1 MARKKPSAASGAD
14 FILFDVYYEDGTRL
28 SNRRVPASMVGG
40 LDGDDPALEA
50 LEAEDRRIGEL
61 SGRPRAKIKSIVR
74 SGSKAAAKQAVR

>member
-1 MARKKPSAASGAD
+1 MARKKPSAGSGAD

-28 SNRRVPASMVGG
+28 SNRRVPAGMVGG

-61 SGRPRAKIKSIVR
+61 SGRPRPKIKSIVR